1 MRARLISL
9 PFLLLA
15 LTACGGGSG
24 GGGFNLGGDGDDG
37 GDNPG
42 PVLPGVPQ
50 INAPPVGDPYAD
62 NGTVLNILPPGQDDT
77 GGLENASVPGPLP
90 VNQLGPVV
98 NQVSNATGLTPAL
111 AAEAHFM
118 DQLGTYDALAHS
130 PPGLTNA
137 DLVPTYFKTAELRGP
152 DDGPWE
158 SEQTVS
164 GAGYEVAIK
173 RGADK
178 GVPHIFGD
186 TRADALF
193 GTGYVTAAD
202 RLFLLD
208 VLRRAG
214 RGELSKFLGP
224 ADFSFDRDIAFAAP
238 YREADRTRQIT
249 ETAAKFGAAG
259 EQVLADVQAFV
270 DGLNTYVAEVRTS
283 AQLQAAGTSKLPIE
297 YLALGVELQ
306 DFTREDVH
314 AIATLIQSIFAG
326 GGGGEADNVRLLHAL
341 ADQTADAATACRL
354 WRDIRHALDPASSV
368 TTTESFATQSPADY
382 DDDICPLQGDFA
394 ATYPGNAFFD
404 AGSYQP
410 HDFFTTEPCGL
421 QQQTA
426 CPNPVVTGNLPQ
438 LPGTGEVTNVLD
450 ELIGGIFDILA
461 DRESAV
467 QPPLRQAH
475 RGPLSA
481 GELQQVRQRVA
492 GLASAL
498 SDMADGLPRQISNA
512 LLVGGEH
519 TASGNPIA
527 VFGPQTSYFTPQ
539 LLVEMAVHG
548 GDLHTRG
555 MTFAGLPYVV
565 IGRGVDF
572 AWSATSGSSD
582 LTDVRAVRLCA
593 AETGAPRSGYLV
605 NGQCK
610 AFDRFT
616 ESWPARWNLAVPMD
630 DPASVGQNVAVTRDI
645 IRTDEY
651 GPVFAFAT
659 VNGDPVALTRQR
671 STYRAELDTVVPFF
685 LATRNDVFDADS
697 FLRVFNTTTGSFNWF
712 FADRDDIAFIHS
724 GLYPRR
730 AEGVHPD
737 LPVWGDGTRDWQGFL
752 DLAEHPQAI
761 NPSRGFLASWNNRPA
776 RDWWAADANASY
788 GPNHRNDS
796 LDRRLT
802 DLVDQGNVTRANVV
816 EAMGDAATVDLRG
829 REMLPSA
836 LDVLEQGTLTADEQT
851 AVDLMRDWIAGGAL
865 RRDRDNNGEYDDA
878 AAVALMDAWYN
889 PMIEQALPQLT
900 ALENVNGGNRMIM
913 GRDNPPGPMGS
924 AYQSGYFQY
933 LERVFDMALNADPRP
948 YRELECGGPDGNCRA
963 ALRTSLATALDSLGG
978 IGNRANWDADEAGD
992 RIVHRPLGL
1001 SAVPAIDWQ
1010 NRPTFQQVVEFERRR

>member
-1 MRARLISL
+1 MRALFLSL
-9 PFLLLA
+9 PAVLLA
-15 LTACGGGSG
+15 LSACGGGSSD
-24 GGGFNLGGDGDDG
+24 GGFNLGGDSG
-37 GDNPG
+37 GDNPV
-42 PVLPGVPQ
+42 PVSPGVPLT
-50 INAPPVGDPYAD
+50 NAPAVTAPFAD

-98 NQVSNATGLTPAL
+98 NDVSEVTGLAPAL

-118 DQLGTYDALAHS
+118 DQLGTYDALVHS
-130 PPGLTNA
+130 PPGLTND
-137 DLVPTYFKTAELRGP
+137 DLVPAYFKFANMRGP

-158 SEQTVS
+158 SEQTVA
-164 GAGYEVAIK
+164 GAGFQVDIK
-173 RGADK
+173 RGADR

-193 GTGYVTAAD
+193 GTGYVTGAD

-238 YREADRTRQIT
+238 YREADRSRQIT

-259 EQVLADVQAFV
+259 EQVLNDVDAFV
-270 DGLNTYVAEVRTS
+270 AGLNTYVAEVRTS
-283 AQLQAAGTSKLPIE
+283 AQVQAAGTSKLPIE

-326 GGGGEADNVRLLHAL
+326 GGGGEADNVRLLHTL
-341 ADQTADAATACRL
+341 ADQTADPATACRL

-368 TTTESFATQSPADY
+368 TTTESFPTQSPTDY

-394 ATYPGNAFFD
+394 TTYPGNAFFD

-410 HDFFTTEPCGL
+410 HGFFTTEPCGL
-421 QQQTA
+421 QQQTP
-426 CPNPVVTGNLPQ
+426 CPDPVVTGNLPQ
-438 LPGTGEVTNVLD
+438 LPGTAPVIEILDGGLGGVLGELTDND
-450 ELIGGIFDILA
+450 A
-461 DRESAV
+461 AV
-467 QPPLRQAH
+467 QPPMRRSVANAAVSPEQLA
-475 RGPLSA
+475 
-481 GELQQVRQRVA
+481 RVHER
-492 GLASAL
+492 LARLARAL
-498 SDMADGLPRQISNA
+498 SDMAAGLPQQISNA
-512 LLVGGEH
+512 LLVASDH

-548 GDLHTRG
+548 GDIHTRG

-593 AETGAPRSGYLV
+593 AEAGDPRSGYRV

-630 DPASVGQNVAVTRDI
+630 DPASVGQNFAVTRNI
-645 IRTDEY
+645 IRTEEY

-697 FLRVFNTTTGSFNWF
+697 FLQVFNTTTGSFNWF

-737 LPVWGDGTRDWQGFL
+737 LPVWGDGTRDWQGFI
-752 DLAEHPQAI
+752 DFEAHPRAI
-761 NPSRGFLASWNNRPA
+761 NPTRGYLASWNNRPA

-796 LDRRLT
+796 LDRRLQA
-802 DLVDQGNVTRANVV
+802 LVARGNVTRANVV

-836 LDVLEQGTLTADEQT
+836 LDLLEQGTLTADEQA
-851 AVDLMRDWIAGGAL
+851 AVNLMRDWIAGGAL
-865 RRDRDNNGEYDDA
+865 RRDRDNNGVYDAA
-878 AAVALMDAWYN
+878 AAVALMDAWYH

-900 ALENVNGGNRMIM
+900 ALENVSGSNRMIM
-913 GRDNPPGPMGS
+913 GRDNPPGSMGS

-933 LERVFDMALNADPRP
+933 LERVFGMALNADPRP

-978 IGNRANWDADEAGD
+978 IGNQANWDADEAGD

-1010 NRPTFQQVVEFERRR
+1010 NRPTFQQVVEFNRRR